1 MAKETDLLRDPIN
14 LASQRYWE
22 QINAFKDQHV
32 PKPKRSVLRNW
43 AEQNRYRVKALRGEL

>member
-1 MAKETDLLRDPIN
+1 MAKETDLLRDPITM
-14 LASQRYWE
+14 ASERYRE

-32 PKPKRSVLRNW
+32 PKPKRNALRNW

>member
-14 LASQRYWE
+14 LASQRYLE

-32 PKPKRSVLRNW
+32 PKPKRNALRNW
-43 AEQNRYRVKALRGEL
+43 AEQNGYRIKALRGEL